1 MKITIPPINR
11 VHKRKNA
18 RKNAKSGF
26 RFWQNSATRET
37 GLCCQ
42 NEVSRYPSC
51 SSRVKYPICDPSLFV
66 TPHRRQ
72 KSWPDA
78 LLNSVSVVRSCVFYH
93 LHQLCTSP
101 PLWRLTPETV
111 KLKGCFS
118 NIIGAF
124 SRNVLTNAS
133 CLKQHAWLFVS
144 FSFSKYC
151 FALGHRPVSA
161 SDGFMLTSFPIVY
174 TSLFAFADVANR

>member
-1 MKITIPPINR
+1 MKIRIPPINR

-42 NEVSRYPSC
+42 NEVSCYPPC

-78 LLNSVSVVRSCVFYH
+78 LLNSVSFTPSCVFYY

-101 PLWRLTPETV
+101 PLWRLTPER
-111 KLKGCFS
+111 LKQQWCFS
-118 NIIGAF
+118 YVVNAL
-124 SRNVLTNAS
+124 SRNILTNAA
-133 CLKQHAWLFVS
+133 CLKPHVSLFLS

-161 SDGFMLTSFPIVY
+161 SDGFMRT
-174 TSLFAFADVANR
+174 